1 MREQIAEGL
10 QTMGLAASE
19 SQVDALARYLELM
32 AKWNRVYNLTAITD
46 PARMVI
52 RHILDSLSVAP
63 WLPPQ
68 GRMLDVGTGAGLPGL
83 PLAILLPETEWQLLD
98 SNGKKTRFVQQAI
111 AELGVNRE
119 TAGRVKVVRTRVQDY
134 HAEAPFSVVLSRAYA
149 SLLDFADSVDHLWQ
163 PGTRLMTLKTEP
175 QEAELRALREQ
186 GIDIEIT
193 RPRVPGIE
201 APRSLVILERQ
212 DS

>member
-1 MREQIAEGL
+1 MRGQIAEGL
-10 QTMGLAASE
+10 RVMGLDASE
-19 SQVDALARYLELM
+19 AQVEALARYLELM

-46 PARMVI
+46 PAQMVI

-63 WLPPQ
+63 WLPTR
-68 GRMLDVGTGAGLPGL
+68 GRLLDVGTGAGLPGL
-83 PLAILLPETEWQLLD
+83 PLAILLPETEWRLLD

-111 AELGVNRE
+111 AELGLNRNQS
-119 TAGRVKVVRTRVQDY
+119 GRVKVVRARVQDY
-134 HAEAPFSVVLSRAYA
+134 HAEAPFAVVLSRAYA
-149 SLLDFADSVDHLWQ
+149 SLPDFVHSVERLWL
-163 PGTRLMTLKTEP
+163 PETRLMTLKTDVA
-175 QEAELRALREQ
+175 EAELRALREQ

-193 RPRVPGIE
+193 RPRVPGLE